1 MGQGY
6 TGTSLKWYDLY
17 ALNDPDRLT
26 CIDECVVTCVALP
39 ARGVSHSILLIPGD
53 RAIAFFQVRETLCAL
68 AEISRS
74 GRKEMMASS
83 SSGVF
88 NAASHAVVV
97 LLVVSVAAMLR
108 AVAMLCMLGLT
119 MLTAVAL
126 LLTVRSMADIDA
138 LMYS

>member
-1 MGQGY
+1 
-6 TGTSLKWYDLY
+6 
-17 ALNDPDRLT
+17 
-26 CIDECVVTCVALP
+26 
-39 ARGVSHSILLIPGD
+39 
-53 RAIAFFQVRETLCAL
+53 
-68 AEISRS
+68 
-74 GRKEMMASS
+74 
-83 SSGVF
+83 
-88 NAASHAVVV
+88 VVV